1 MPKLIL
7 ALDLETN
14 DHNKPKL
21 KNDGSFHI
29 GNLDTKIL
37 EIGFIMYEQTITK
50 EGEVNLKEVLTY
62 RCNVYNKSTDV
73 WLAAP
78 EVVLN
83 LHAAS
88 GFKENYDQFVKDC
101 EYNSVAK
108 ETYSEKTVDEY
119 MATLIKTTLIE
130 NYPETFNEQ
139 TYRSGNLNALTVVG
153 KNPQFDMGFMNTRFP
168 LTAMFLDYRVFD
180 VSLMRNAL
188 RMIGN
193 DKLKGITSIPS
204 THHALDD
211 CKSAIDHYKETL
223 EVFIKFFPDT
233 VEYFQEYKHN

>member
-1 MPKLIL
+1 MPKLLL
-7 ALDLETN
+7 ALDLEAN
-14 DHNKPKL
+14 DHNKPQFKD
-21 KNDGSFHI
+21 DGTLHI
-29 GNLDTKIL
+29 GTLKTMIL
-37 EIGFIMYEQTITK
+37 EVGFILYEQTITS
-50 EGEVNLKEVLTY
+50 EGTVELKEILTH
-62 RCNVYNKSTDV
+62 RCNVYNKSTEV
-73 WLAAP
+73 WSSAP
-78 EVVLN
+78 QIVLD
-83 LHAAS
+83 LHTKS

-108 ETYSEKTVDEY
+108 ETYSEKTVDAY
-119 MATLIKTTLIE
+119 MAALIKSTLLE
-130 NYPETFNEQ
+130 HYPTSYDEA
-139 TYRSGNLNALTVVG
+139 TYRTGNLNALTVVG
-153 KNPQFDMGFMNTRFP
+153 KNPQFDIGFMNARFP

-188 RMIGN
+188 KTIGN
-193 DKLKGITSIPS
+193 DKLKGITDVVS